1 MKTKLWR
8 AAFAILAGVLM
19 AIGCTRLLQAQ
30 AGFGPVEIP
39 SDSRYLSDRLL
50 LVGTEVQL
58 NTLETSPT
66 YTARISRTQRVSL
79 SFLGD
84 VARVQP
90 VGGAPAFPPFSNGE
104 LSALRMDV
112 VRLKLQLCVPPCTNK
127 NNVETVISQ
136 VNVDPNFRVLAM
148 PDYIAFDN
156 DWNINANPKWGI
168 GGSPLLTGSV
178 AVSAEL
184 YRAQFDHLTEFGMS
198 PLADQDRPYGVSGKN
213 VLMGIFDTSPFS
225 LSNNGLDHINVNG
238 KTLSVTHMS
247 TVPSNTIGIT
257 TTPNISGHGLFVA
270 GVINAVAPDTSLHLY
285 RVLNDNGVG
294 DEATLIQG
302 LTEFLSVTKH
312 RPAIVNLSLGIFAP
326 PTTTIEPLHTVLSG
340 MKALSTTIVAAAG
353 NDSYL
358 TTTYDMHLPAAY
370 DFVIG
375 VAAANTQGQRACYS
389 NKGNIAAPGGDG
401 DTSNGQCE
409 PPKQYFCPNDPQCM
423 LASWWNPTAPPT
435 MTAGVGTS
443 YATPFVSA
451 AAALVMEQ
459 RLTANQ
465 AVAPSVIAN
474 ALYDAAIPRGPE
486 LGAGTLSLTNL
497 FYKPRIY
504 LPMMQRNP

>member
-8 AAFAILAGVLM
+8 CGVAIVAGVLM
-19 AIGCTRLLQAQ
+19 AICCTRLLQVE

-39 SDSRYLSDRLL
+39 SDSRYLHDRLL
-50 LVGTEVQL
+50 LVGTELQL
-58 NTLETSPT
+58 NDLENSPT
-66 YTARISRTQRVSL
+66 YTVKISRTQRVSL

-84 VARVQP
+84 VARTQP
-90 VGGAPAFPPFSNGE
+90 VGGAPAFPPFANGE
-104 LSALRMDV
+104 LAGLRMDV
-112 VRLKLQLCVPPCTNK
+112 VRLKLQLCIPPCINK
-127 NNVETVISQ
+127 NTVESVISQ

-168 GGSPLLTGSV
+168 GGSPLLTSST
-178 AVSAEL
+178 AVSAAL
-184 YRAQFDHLTEFGMS
+184 YRTQFNHLTEFGMS
-198 PLADQDRPYGVSGKN
+198 PLASQDRPYGVSGQN
-213 VLMGIFDTSPFS
+213 MLMGIFDTSPYS
-225 LSNNGLDHINVNG
+225 LPNETVNHIDING
-238 KTLSVTHMS
+238 KTISVTHFS

-270 GVINAVAPDTSLHLY
+270 GIINAVAPDTSLHLY

-294 DEATLIQG
+294 DEATLVQG

-312 RPAIVNLSLGIFAP
+312 RPAVVNLSLGIFAP
-326 PTTTIEPLHTVLSG
+326 PTTTIEPLHTVLKS
-340 MKALSTTIVAAAG
+340 MLAFSTTVVAAAG

-389 NKGNIAAPGGDG
+389 NRGDIAAPGGDG
-401 DTSNGQCE
+401 DISSGQCD

-423 LASWWNPTAPPT
+423 LASWWNPISPPT
-435 MTAGVGTS
+435 MTAGLGTS
-443 YATPFVSA
+443 YSTPFVSA

-459 RLTANQ
+459 RLAANLPVSTTA
-465 AVAPSVIAN
+465 IADT
-474 ALYDAAIPRGPE
+474 LYGAAFPRGPE

-497 FYKPRIY
+497 FYKQRVY
-504 LPMMQRNP
+504 LPMMAR